1 MVAGSGAWRN
11 RFHLPWP
18 RARRRCGMAVRI
30 GISGWRYAP
39 WRGKFYPAGLA
50 QRRELEYA
58 SRCFPTIEINGSFY
72 SLQSPANWARWHA
85 ETPDGFVFA
94 VKGSRYITHMLRL
107 REAERALAN
116 FFASGLLR
124 LGKKLGP
131 LLWQLPPSLKYDAEA
146 VEAFLA
152 MLPRDTDAAAALA
165 RRRDRAMMK
174 GRSAL
179 PSQKN
184 RRLRH
189 AVEVRHESFADADF
203 IRLLRRENIALV
215 IADTAGRFPYAE
227 DVTADFLYLRLH
239 GDEELYVSGYG
250 DAALDMW
257 AARIRRWRDGGE
269 PKDARKIATLTP
281 KRRTSRDVYCYFDND
296 AKVRAPFDAAALI
309 RRLQQD

>member
-1 MVAGSGAWRN
+1 MVAGSGASRN

-18 RARRRCGMAVRI
+18 RTRRRCGMAVRI
-30 GISGWRYAP
+30 GISSWRYAP
-39 WRGKFYPAGLA
+39 WRGRFYPAGLA

-85 ETPDGFVFA
+85 ETPDEFVFA

-131 LLWQLPPSLKYDAEA
+131 LLWQLPPSLKYDAE
-146 VEAFLA
+146 VMEAFLA

-203 IRLLRRENIALV
+203 IRLLRRENVALV

-257 AARIRRWRDGGE
+257 AARIGRWRDGGE
-269 PKDARKIATLTP
+269 PKDARKIASLAP
-281 KRRTSRDVYCYFDND
+281 KRRASRDVYCYFDND
-296 AKVRAPFDAAALI
+296 AKVRAPFDAAGLI
-309 RRLQQD
+309 RRLQD